1 MGAHLK
7 NVGLRKLYRSV
18 RRAILRSLSLLL
30 VACSGMVKAMLLHG
44 ESSILPSSQYF
55 YLIKPHVRR
64 VSLAKPNCFASLLFF
79 ILMPIVI
86 FLGTIVYFVD
96 GFGFVYLV
104 RGWIPHKCAII
115 TRPLLY
121 GCVLNALGYP
131 TPGHFI
137 FLADGLFFPHLI
149 PYG

>member
-1 MGAHLK
+1 
-7 NVGLRKLYRSV
+7 
-18 RRAILRSLSLLL
+18 
-30 VACSGMVKAMLLHG
+30 MLLHG

-64 VSLAKPNCFASLLFF
+64 VCLAKPNCFASLLFL
-79 ILMPIVI
+79 ILMPIVN
-86 FLGTIVYFVD
+86 FLGTIVAVLVIIDYPQFRGLVLVHILCL
-96 GFGFVYLV
+96 FCWWLWRYL
-104 RGWIPHKCAII
+104 
-115 TRPLLY
+115 TQPLLY

-131 TPGHFI
+131 TLGHFI